1 MRRFP
6 MLFSLV
12 LVLVLAACGGPP
24 QQRHAG
30 QRVPLQCVPFARALS
45 GVDLRGD
52 AADWWWNASGRYDRG
67 GTPEIGSVIVFA
79 RTSRL
84 RHGHVSV
91 VSRVLSRHEILVT
104 HANWVQHHVTT
115 DQLVRDVS
123 LAGDWSLVRVWWAPS
138 DTLGTTEYPVHGF
151 IYSGYA
157 TSHDR
162 IVRAVS
168 SAVRLALNQ

>member
-6 MLFSLV
+6 PLLSL
-12 LVLVLAACGGPP
+12 LLLLTLTACGGAVP
-24 QQRHAG
+24 QRHVG
-30 QRVPLQCVPFARALS
+30 QRVALQCVPFARALS

-67 GTPEIGSVIVFA
+67 PAPEIGSVIVFA

-123 LAGDWSLVRVWWAPS
+123 PAGDWSMVRVWWAPS
-138 DTLGTTEYPVHGF
+138 DTLGSTEYPVHGF

-157 TSHDR
+157 MSHDR
-162 IVRAVS
+162 ILRAVPA
-168 SAVRLALNQ
+168 AVRLALNQ